1 MSNITLSKNTI
12 KKGVVILPL
21 KRYQELLRQVMPTY
35 YLTGSKASKIDK
47 LVQEGLRDLIS
58 GRTKKV
64 KSLADLK

>member
-12 KKGVVILPL
+12 KKGVVVLPL
-21 KRYQELLRQVMPTY
+21 ESYQELLRQVVPTH

-47 LVQEGLRDLIS
+47 LVQEGLRDLAS